1 MVTLLQQEVQS
12 RGHLC
17 IYLPK
22 FHCELN
28 SIEHCWCY
36 AKKHTRA
43 YCNGSIVRLRKI
55 VPEALDNIPMDVISI
70 FFANCNDY
78 ETVYREGHS
87 CEMVDK
93 IVKTYKSHR
102 KITTVT

>member
-1 MVTLLQQEVQS
+1 MTLLQQEVQS
-12 RGHLC
+12 REHLC

-55 VPEALDNIPMDVISI
+55 VPEALDNIPMDVISN

-78 ETVYREGHS
+78 ETAYREGHS
-87 CEMVDK
+87 CEMV
-93 IVKTYKSHR
+93 
-102 KITTVT
+102 